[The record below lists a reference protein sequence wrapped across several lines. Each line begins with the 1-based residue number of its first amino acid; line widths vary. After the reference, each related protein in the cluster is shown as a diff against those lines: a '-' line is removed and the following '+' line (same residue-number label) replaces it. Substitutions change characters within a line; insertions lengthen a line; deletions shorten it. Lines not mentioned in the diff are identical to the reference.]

1 MPAEP
6 TSRSATGALDADAG
20 ARSILALRAATLN
33 GRSSNEF
40 HASHCGQ
47 RPSHRGDSK
56 PQAEQK

>member
-1 MPAEP
+1 VD
-6 TSRSATGALDADAG
+6 GDAG

-33 GRSSNEF
+33 GRSSKEF